1 METPTYVALSRQTA
15 LLRQMDVVANNL
27 ANTNTPGFKAESEV
41 FTTYPIRYQSFGAP
55 QKLAY
60 VQDFA
65 TARDFAP
72 GPMQPTGND
81 LDVAIQGN
89 GFFVVQ
95 TPGGP
100 RYTRLGHFQL
110 NAAGQIVNRLG
121 YPVLAGGAPITIDP
135 DDGPVQIAEDGTVSA
150 DRTQQGNAQVVY
162 GKLDVVD
169 FADKKQLT
177 PQEGVLFSTN
187 QAPIQVAQPGLAQRM
202 LEQSNVQPIKEITSM
217 IWVQR
222 NYEAVQNLLN
232 DEDDRMKRA
241 INYIIPSGS

>member
-1 METPTYVALSRQTA
+1 METPTYVGLSRQTA

-27 ANTNTPGFKAESEV
+27 ANTATPGFKAEAEV
-41 FTTYPIRYQSFGAP
+41 FTTYPIRYQSFGLSR
-55 QKLAY
+55 KLSY

-65 TARDFAP
+65 TARDFSP

-89 GFFVVQ
+89 GFFVIQ
-95 TPGGP
+95 TPDGP

-110 NAAGQIVNRLG
+110 NAAGQVVNRQG
-121 YPVLAGGAPITIDP
+121 YPVLAGGAPLTINP
-135 DDGPVQIAEDGTVSA
+135 DDGPVQIAADGTVSA

-169 FADKKQLT
+169 FADKNQLT
-177 PQEGVLFSTN
+177 PQEGMMFQTN
-187 QAPIQVAQPGLAQRM
+187 QPPIQVAQPGLAQRM
-202 LEQSNVQPIKEITSM
+202 LEQSNVQPIKEVTAM

-222 NYEAVQNLLN
+222 NYEAVQNLLT

-241 INYIIPSGS
+241 INYIIPTGS

>member
-27 ANTNTPGFKAESEV
+27 ANVATPGFKAEEEV
-41 FTTYPIRYQSFGAP
+41 FTTVPIRSQSFGAP

-65 TARDFAP
+65 TARDFSA

-81 LDVAIQGN
+81 LDVAIQGP

-95 TPGGP
+95 TPAGP
-100 RYTRLGHFQL
+100 RYTRLGHFAL
-110 NAAGQIVNRLG
+110 NAAGQVVNKLG

-135 DDGPVQIAEDGTVSA
+135 NDGPVQIASDGSISA
-150 DRTQQGNAQVVY
+150 DRTQQGNAQVTY

-169 FADKKQLT
+169 FQDRGQLT
-177 PQEGVLFSTN
+177 PEEGILFNTS
-187 QAPIQVAQPGLAQRM
+187 APPVQVAQPHIVQRM
-202 LEQSNVQPIKEITSM
+202 LEQSNVQPVKELTSM
-217 IWVQR
+217 ISVQR
-222 NYEAVQNLLN
+222 NYEAVEKFIEG
-232 DEDDRMKRA
+232 EDDRMRRA
-241 INYIIPSGS
+241 INYVIPSS

>member
-1 METPTYVALSRQTA
+1 METPSYVALSRQTA

-27 ANTNTPGFKAESEV
+27 ANVATPGFKAEAEV
-41 FTTYPIRYQSFGAP
+41 FTSVPIRSQVRGAP

-65 TARDFAP
+65 TSRDYSP
-72 GPMQPTGND
+72 GPMNPTGND

-95 TPGGP
+95 TQNGP
-100 RYTRLGHFQL
+100 RYTRFGHFQV
-110 NAAGQIVNRLG
+110 NAAGQVVTKQG
-121 YPVLAGGAPITIDP
+121 FPVLAGGAPLQIDP
-135 DDGPVQIAEDGTVSA
+135 DDGPVQISGDGTVSA

-169 FADKKQLT
+169 FAKRDQLK
-177 PQEGVLFSTN
+177 PEEGVLFSTD
-187 QAPIQVAQPGLAQRM
+187 APPVQVAQPAVVQRM
-202 LEQSNVQPIKEITSM
+202 LEQSNVQSVKELTTM

-222 NYEAVQNLLN
+222 SYESMQKFLDA
-232 DEDDRMKRA
+232 EDDRMKRA
-241 INYIIPSGS
+241 VNYIIPSS